1 MSDTDKP
8 RGHALPG
15 VAEALRRA
23 ALRARELARQT
34 HTPLVIYRNGR
45 VESQIP
51 DDAAQVGGS
60 EPSRGGAA

>member
-1 MSDTDKP
+1 MNETAKSQCAP
-8 RGHALPG
+8 LSG

-34 HTPLVIYRNGR
+34 HTPVVVYRNGK

-51 DDAAQVGGS
+51 DDTARA
-60 EPSRGGAA
+60 GGAERREG

>member
-1 MSDTDKP
+1 
-8 RGHALPG
+8 

-34 HTPLVIYRNGR
+34 HTPVVVYRNGK

-51 DDAAQVGGS
+51 DDTARA
-60 EPSRGGAA
+60 GGAERREG

>member
-1 MSDTDKP
+1 MNETAKP
-8 RGHALPG
+8 QCAPLSG

-34 HTPLVIYRNGR
+34 HTPVVVYRNGK

-51 DDAAQVGGS
+51 DDTARA
-60 EPSRGGAA
+60 GGAERREG

>member
-1 MSDTDKP
+1 MNETAKLQCAQLS
-8 RGHALPG
+8 G

-34 HTPLVIYRNGR
+34 HTPVVVYRNGK

-51 DDAAQVGGS
+51 DDTARA
-60 EPSRGGAA
+60 GGAERREG

>member
-1 MSDTDKP
+1 MRSDADKLQ
-8 RGHALPG
+8 GHALSG

-34 HTPLVIYRNGR
+34 HTPVVVYRNGK

-51 DDAAQVGGS
+51 DDTARA
-60 EPSRGGAA
+60 GGAERREG